1 MPEHKWLW
9 DSCSSRILVEND
21 VRKCN
26 CSYFFYGHQGFPQ
39 ALRRSSMRGFQ
50 LSSRMVV
57 LTLSLPFLVT
67 EQQLSCFFEVMSGDI
82 LVQKMC

>member
-1 MPEHKWLW
+1 
-9 DSCSSRILVEND
+9 
-21 VRKCN
+21 
-26 CSYFFYGHQGFPQ
+26 
-39 ALRRSSMRGFQ
+39 MRGFQ

-82 LVQKMC
+82 LVQKMCWEFVAILNLRL